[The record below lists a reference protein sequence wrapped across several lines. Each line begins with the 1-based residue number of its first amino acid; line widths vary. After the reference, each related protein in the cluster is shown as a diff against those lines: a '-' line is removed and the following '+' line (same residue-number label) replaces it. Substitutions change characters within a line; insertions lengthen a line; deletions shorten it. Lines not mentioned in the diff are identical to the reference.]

1 MKKNF
6 GDNWPPKIKVWMD
19 RVNYDWET
27 AQAMHK
33 AGRYLYVVFMCQQA
47 IEKTLKA
54 ILASQGKEIKPI
66 HNLSKLAEIANILEE
81 IDKGTHVFI
90 DKLSHYYLNARY
102 KETIDT
108 LSQAIGKTEAKE
120 YLTKTEKVIIWL
132 IQKMTSLP

>member
-1 MKKNF
+1 MKKKF
-6 GDNWPPKIKVWMD
+6 DDNWPSAAKAWMD

-27 AQAMHK
+27 ARAMHK

-54 ILASQGKEIKPI
+54 ILVFQNKEIRPI
-66 HNLSKLAEIANILEE
+66 HNLSKLAELANLLQEF
-81 IDKGTHVFI
+81 DKETHVFI
-90 DKLSHYYLNARY
+90 DRLSQYYLNARY

-120 YLTKTEKVIIWL
+120 HLAKTEKVIIWL
-132 IQKMTSLP
+132 TQKMKPLP

>member
-1 MKKNF
+1 
-6 GDNWPPKIKVWMD
+6 MD

-33 AGRYLYVVFMCQQA
+33 TGRYLYVVFMCQQA

-54 ILASQGKEIKPI
+54 ILAFQGKEIKPI
-66 HNLSKLAEIANILEE
+66 HNLSKLAEITNILEE
-81 IDKGTHVFI
+81 IDKETHVFI